1 MSVIRV
7 HKTANF
13 TVMSNYH
20 FKEKK
25 LSLKSKGLLSLM
37 LSLPDDWDYTVA
49 GLVTLSSDGKDSVNS
64 ALKELEK
71 FGYLTRTR
79 LTDARGR
86 FAGIEYNI
94 YENPIADNPI
104 SEEPIQDK
112 PISENPPQSN
122 TNSIK
127 DLSNKLFMELNT
139 NDEELIAAYQDY
151 ILMRR
156 DMNAPLNEMSLSKL
170 IARAKRLSNNNTRIE
185 KVLLETAVINNWKNV
200 YPPRESELER
210 LNEGLRDEMRDLF
223 GL

>member
-1 MSVIRV
+1 
-7 HKTANF
+7 
-13 TVMSNYH
+13 
-20 FKEKK
+20 
-25 LSLKSKGLLSLM
+25 M

-104 SEEPIQDK
+104 SAKPIQDK
-112 PISENPPQSN
+112 PISEKQPQSN

-151 ILMRR
+151 IIMREE
-156 DMNAPLNEMSLSKL
+156 MNAPLNEMSLGKL
-170 IARAKRLSNNNTRIE
+170 IARAKRLSNNNVRVE

-210 LNEGLRDEMRDLF
+210 LSADMRDEMKDLF

>member
-94 YENPIADNPI
+94 YENPITDNPI
-104 SEEPIQDK
+104 SEEPIQDN
-112 PISENPPQSN
+112 PISEKQPQSN